1 MTTYADPELEAQHRE
16 PRRRR
21 SRLTIVLAVLVG
33 VLVLSLAG
41 TAVTLVGSHG
51 KYNTLSARYDTQTTQ
66 VKGLTGQVKSLKGN
80 VSDLHGQVKLGKAA
94 GHAAVLMTKA
104 TDKLLTGYNKDI
116 YMQLLYIEEA
126 RTFVDQAAR
135 VAKSAGYP
143 DIASLLRAA
152 AAGAGSTI

>member
-33 VLVLSLAG
+33 
-41 TAVTLVGSHG
+41 VTLVGSHG